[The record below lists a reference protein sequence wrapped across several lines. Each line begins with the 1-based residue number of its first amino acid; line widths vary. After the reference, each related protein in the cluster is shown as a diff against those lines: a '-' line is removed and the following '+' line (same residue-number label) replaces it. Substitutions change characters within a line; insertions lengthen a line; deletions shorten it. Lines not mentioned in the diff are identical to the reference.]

1 MRAKSKRVLSLFLI
15 LCLLITSASCHKKS
29 KKQSAETVQEQD
41 PYFQASVKEIRIE
54 PKFEKKVRAFTPNK
68 AKIVGSSVVSSYEV
82 IYEYSPEI
90 ERELNDLYDP
100 TVKQLG
106 DLMRKIQG
114 FREHGLII
122 FDFDGNPMSEIKL
135 PFNSE
140 VIDLF
145 QTRDG
150 EIMCLVEHMDFDT
163 LDVWRELMIYSTE
176 GLLKETV
183 KLPED
188 SLLSPQNILVAG
200 NGSYILSDYGTIE
213 ILSGKGEVLGTLVE
227 QELNGNAVEIG
238 DKYYALMSSFSDNG
252 LVESITF
259 SELDL
264 ATCTLIGEKKK
275 LDAVIGNAVSGG
287 DGKCYTIDGNGIH
300 SVDISSGKLEEIL
313 NWNSADVNYSNFDP
327 ASFRVI
333 SDSKS
338 AFLRSAFETD
348 KVTGEM
354 IEKTYIVSLAKT
366 DKNPHAG
373 KKYIDM
379 GTIGIPS
386 EDLLDYIVSYN
397 TEEGNTSRI
406 RVKDYNTVLAPD
418 LSYSQRQTILSDKV
432 YSEMLEGKGPDILV
446 NFSCFSQFN
455 SEEILVDLNKYVDG
469 PNGLNREEYF
479 DNVLS
484 AFENKGKLYQIPV
497 CFDIRGLLGNK
508 DLIGERTGWTYSE
521 FSGIVEK
528 LPSDV
533 EVIAELEY
541 NDLLERMLSD
551 AMLDFIDYSKKDVYF
566 DGDEFRQLLTITK
579 EYGTDQVLPEDPDGN
594 GIPEFGVQEEPATD
608 PSKQMQTGTLALMPV
623 EIYNLYRYAE
633 SRAILKDKG
642 IYVGMPSPGGA
653 GVSAMPVLTLAVSSF
668 SSNKDEVWTFIRRL
682 FDEDSQYTYTSSLG
696 SIPLHRKAFDR
707 ICNDAI
713 IDNQYLIEQFEHDG
727 SYFSFFPFPD
737 TMVRITQDDAKG
749 FKALIESVSTIMSTD
764 PSVLQIIEEETAPF
778 FRDEKSVEDVCR
790 IIQER
795 TYEIVHG
802 R

>member
-264 ATCTLIGEKKK
+264 ATCTLKGEKKK

-338 AFLRSAFETD
+338 AFLRSAYETD
-348 KVTGEM
+348 KVTGDM
-354 IEKTYIVSLAKT
+354 IEKTYAVSLVKT

-386 EDLLDYIVSYN
+386 GDLLDYIVSYN
-397 TEEGNTSRI
+397 TEDGNTSRI
-406 RVKDYNTVLAPD
+406 RVRDYNTVLAPD
-418 LSYSQRQTILSDKV
+418 LSYSQRQTILSDRV

-533 EVIAELEY
+533 KVMAELEY

-551 AMLDFIDYSKKDVYF
+551 AMLDFIDYTKKDVYF
-566 DGDEFRQLLTITK
+566 DGDEFSQLLKITK
-579 EYGTDQVLPEDPDGN
+579 EYGTDYVETGNADGD
-594 GIPEFGVQEEPATD
+594 GIPDFTVSD
-608 PSKQMQTGTLALMPV
+608 PQQSTEDLMKQGKLALLPT

-633 SRAILKDKG
+633 TRSILENRG
-642 IYVGMPSPGGA
+642 IYIGMPSPSGS
-653 GVSAMPVLTLAVSSF
+653 GVSAMPVLTLAISSVSH
-668 SSNKDEVWTFIRRL
+668 NKDEAWTFIRRL
-682 FDEDSQYTYTSSLG
+682 FDEDSQYSYTSSLG

-707 ICNDAI
+707 ICDDAI
-713 IDNQYLIEQFEHDG
+713 SDNQFLIEQFEHDE
-727 SYFSFFPFPD
+727 SFFSFFPFPD
-737 TMVRITQDDAKG
+737 TMVRISQDDAKG
-749 FKALIESVSTIMSTD
+749 FKSLIESVSTIMSTD
-764 PSVLQIIEEETAPF
+764 PSVLQIIEEEAAPY
-778 FRDEKSVEDVCR
+778 FRGEKSVEDVCR
-790 IIQER
+790 IVQDR
-795 TYEIVHG
+795 TYAIVHG